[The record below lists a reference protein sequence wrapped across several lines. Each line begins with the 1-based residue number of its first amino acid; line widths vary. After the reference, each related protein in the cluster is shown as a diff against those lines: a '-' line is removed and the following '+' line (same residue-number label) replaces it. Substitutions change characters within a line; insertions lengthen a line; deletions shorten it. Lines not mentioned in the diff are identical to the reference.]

1 VWEVVKGKADKAR
14 IAETEGKKIEERND
28 AKKEEERF

>member
-1 VWEVVKGKADKAR
+1 MWEVVKGKADKAR
-14 IAETEGKKIEERND
+14 MVETEGKRTEERND